1 MRKQERR
8 RSAQHH
14 VARSAAFFA
23 LKETASIKVRRG
35 KGKALTEFRFAA
47 AWLVSDPRQMPMG
60 SV

>member
-8 RSAQHH
+8 RYAQPHDS
-14 VARSAAFFA
+14 RGAAILA
-23 LKETASIKVRRG
+23 LKGTGSIKVRRG

-47 AWLVSDPRQMPMG
+47 AWLVSDPRQMPMD